1 MASGWDRTLPRSADA
16 PRLKAGRPGAG
27 GLLAV
32 PAVIGGMVSF
42 QCGASLAK
50 SLFPVFGAF
59 ATVGLRI
66 GIAAVVLCV
75 VWRPWRAPLGREAA
89 LAVLLYG
96 AALAAMNTC
105 FYQAIARLPLGVT
118 VAIEFV
124 GPLGVALAGSRRWR
138 DLGWLALVLAG
149 LVLLLGPGAGARRLD
164 PVGLGFAALS
174 AFGWAAYIVCG
185 MRLGRLMPAGRATTL
200 GMLAAACL
208 VVPAGIGAMRPLLH
222 APELHALRLAAAA
235 FGVAMLSSALP
246 YTLELAAMRRMSAR
260 GFGILMSLDPAIAAL
275 LGVVLL
281 GERLAPGRWVGILCI
296 VAASAGSVLFG
307 EAAAELA
314 PDLAAAPAVSGGG

>member
-1 MASGWDRTLPRSADA
+1 M
-16 PRLKAGRPGAG
+16 
-27 GLLAV
+27 

-50 SLFPVFGAF
+50 SLFPAFGALG
-59 ATVGLRI
+59 TVGLRV
-66 GIAAVVLCV
+66 GIAAAVLCA

-138 DLGWLALVLAG
+138 DLGWVALVLAG
-149 LVLLLGPGAGARRLD
+149 LALLLGPGAGAHRLD
-164 PVGLGFAALS
+164 PVGLGFAVLS
-174 AFGWAAYIVCG
+174 ALGWAAYIVCG
-185 MRLGRLMPAGRATTL
+185 MRLGRVMPAGRATTL

-208 VVPAGIGAMRPLLH
+208 VMPAGLGAMGPLLH
-222 APELHALRLAAAA
+222 SPGLAAAA

-246 YTLELAAMRRMSAR
+246 YTLELTAMRRMSAR

-275 LGVVLL
+275 LGFGLL
-281 GERLAPGRWVGILCI
+281 GERLAPGRWGGILCI

-307 EAAAELA
+307 EAAERAQ
-314 PDLAAAPAVSGGG
+314 DLVVAPAVSGGG

>member
-1 MASGWDRTLPRSADA
+1 M
-16 PRLKAGRPGAG
+16 G

-50 SLFPVFGAF
+50 SLFPAFGALG
-59 ATVGLRI
+59 TVGLRV
-66 GIAAVVLCV
+66 GIAAVVLCA
-75 VWRPWRAPLGREAA
+75 VWRPWRAPLGRDAA
-89 LAVLLYG
+89 VAVLLYG

-138 DLGWLALVLAG
+138 DLGWVALVLGG
-149 LVLLLGPGAGARRLD
+149 LVLLLGPGAARRLD

-174 AFGWAAYIVCG
+174 AAGWAAYIVCG
-185 MRLGRLMPAGRATTL
+185 MRLGRVMPAGRATTL

-208 VVPAGIGAMRPLLH
+208 VVPLGIGAMRPMLH
-222 APELHALRLAAAA
+222 SPGLAAAA

-275 LGVVLL
+275 LGVGLL
-281 GERLAPGRWVGILCI
+281 GERLAAGRWGGILCI

-307 EAAAELA
+307 EARAVGPAERAVA
-314 PDLAAAPAVSGGG
+314 PAAAGGG